1 MQREKVWMPA
11 EIAGAGEGEQEA
23 CVGGVSHSRR
33 NEQVGKSR
41 TSKISIL
48 ILALALLMALPALAL
63 PFTYQ
68 GRLVSGTSCGERRE
82 SRVILTI

>member
-1 MQREKVWMPA
+1 MPA